1 MSAAV
6 EIRRNAQEKSASAAL
21 YERI

>member
-1 MSAAV
+1 MSASA
-6 EIRRNAQEKSASAAL
+6 EIGRNAQEKSASAAL